1 MNRENN
7 KRKIVVYSHDTF
19 GLGNIR
25 RMLVIAQALV
35 ESDPNTSVL
44 ILSGSPMLHA
54 FRIPPQ
60 IDYIKLPCLTR
71 TMKGDYEAKFLD
83 LDFEQILRLRS
94 NLIQSSILDFDP
106 DLILVDKKPFGV
118 GDELA
123 NALGELQ
130 RIGHRAKMVLL
141 LRDILD
147 SPESTIRIW
156 QKNGYHRA
164 IQSFYDQVLVVGSPE
179 VFDLRKE
186 YKFPSE
192 SHDKVRF
199 CGYIAR
205 EASGSSK
212 QQLRQQYGFG
222 DEKLVLIT
230 PGGGEDGYQLLKCY
244 LQGLRMKKGV
254 EDTKTLVI
262 CGPEMIESQRNH
274 IQSMVAGCPSVV
286 LQTFTDDMMA
296 CMDAADLVISMGG
309 YNTICELL
317 TLRKRAIV
325 VPRVMPVQEQWIRAK
340 RMSQLGLLR
349 AIHPEKMTPS
359 ILMKTVQEELS
370 QVNVHPQSLY
380 QINLN
385 GLSGVCDSIFRLM
398 NDTQAVKNSAV
409 THKQINTRRANQ
421 QNQRPVTGWRWGGH
435 ECSIHTS

>member
-1 MNRENN
+1 MNRMNK

-25 RMLVIAQALV
+25 RMLVIAKSLV

-71 TMKGDYEAKFLD
+71 TMQGSYEAKYLD
-83 LDFEQILRLRS
+83 ISYDNILRLRS
-94 NLIQSSILDFDP
+94 NIIQSAIMDFDP

-118 GDELA
+118 GDELS
-123 NALGELQ
+123 NALEELKQ
-130 RIGHRAKMVLL
+130 QNHRAKVVLL

-147 SPESTIRIW
+147 SAESTIRVW
-156 QKNGYHRA
+156 QKNGYHDA

-179 VFDLRKE
+179 IFDLRKE
-186 YKFPSE
+186 YQFPSE
-192 SHDKVRF
+192 SHEKVRF

-205 EASGSSK
+205 EAGRTSR
-212 QQLRQQYGFG
+212 QQLRQQLGFG
-222 DEKLVLIT
+222 NERLVLVT
-230 PGGGEDGYQLLKCY
+230 TGGGEDGYHLLKCY
-244 LQGLRMKKGV
+244 LQGLRNQTSM
-254 EDTKTLVI
+254 ENTKTLVI

-274 IQSMVAGCPSVV
+274 IHALINDCSNVV
-286 LQTFTDDMMA
+286 VQNFTDDMMA

-309 YNTICELL
+309 YNTVCELL

-325 VPRVMPVQEQWIRAK
+325 VPRVLPVQEQWIRAD
-340 RMSQLGLLR
+340 RMSKLGLLR
-349 AIHPEKMTPS
+349 TLHPDDITPAN
-359 ILMKTVQEELS
+359 LMDTVQEELS
-370 QVNVHPQSLY
+370 KVNVHPQNLY

-385 GLSGVCDSIFRLM
+385 GLSGVCNSIYRLM
-398 NDTQAVKNSAV
+398 NDNQAAANPLVVKKLKSNGVQAQAI
-409 THKQINTRRANQ
+409 KM
-421 QNQRPVTGWRWGGH
+421 G
-435 ECSIHTS
+435 

>member
-1 MNRENN
+1 MNIENK

-25 RMLVIAQALV
+25 RMLVIAKSLV

-71 TMKGDYEAKFLD
+71 TMQGSYEAKYLD
-83 LDFEQILRLRS
+83 ISYEKILRLRS
-94 NLIQSSILDFDP
+94 NIIQSAIMDFDP

-118 GDELA
+118 GDELS
-123 NALGELQ
+123 NALEELKQ
-130 RIGHRAKMVLL
+130 QDHRAKVVLL

-147 SPESTIRIW
+147 SAESTIRVW
-156 QKNGYHRA
+156 QKNGYHDA

-179 VFDLRKE
+179 IFDLRKE
-186 YKFPSE
+186 YQFPSK
-192 SHDKVRF
+192 SHEKVRF

-205 EASGSSK
+205 EAGRTSR
-212 QQLRQQYGFG
+212 QLLRQQLGFG
-222 DEKLVLIT
+222 NERLVLVT
-230 PGGGEDGYQLLKCY
+230 TGGGEDGYHLLKCY
-244 LQGLRMKKGV
+244 LQGLKNQETMAN
-254 EDTKTLVI
+254 TKTLVI

-274 IQSMVAGCPSVV
+274 IHALINDCSNVV
-286 LQTFTDDMMA
+286 VQNFTDDMMA

-309 YNTICELL
+309 YNTVCELL

-325 VPRVMPVQEQWIRAK
+325 VPRVLPVQEQWIRAE
-340 RMSQLGLLR
+340 RMSKLGLLR
-349 AIHPEKMTPS
+349 TIHPDDITPS
-359 ILMKTVQEELS
+359 NLMDTVQEELS
-370 QVNVHPQSLY
+370 KVNVHPQNLY

-385 GLSGVCDSIFRLM
+385 GLSGVCNSIYKLM
-398 NDTQAVKNSAV
+398 NGNLDAASPLVNKHLKSNSLQA
-409 THKQINTRRANQ
+409 H
-421 QNQRPVTGWRWGGH
+421 
-435 ECSIHTS
+435 SIKMG